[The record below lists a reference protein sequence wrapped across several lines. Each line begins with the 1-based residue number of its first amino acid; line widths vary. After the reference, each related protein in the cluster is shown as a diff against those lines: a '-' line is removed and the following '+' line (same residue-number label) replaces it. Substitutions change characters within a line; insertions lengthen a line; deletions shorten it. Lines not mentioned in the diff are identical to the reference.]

1 MSIVHSPRLRR
12 LRFTLFAP
20 FCGASVRVEGPR
32 GRSLPR
38 MVDAGTRLPATSP
51 SRRSN
56 DVVRDSR
63 APVKVVRDEPVAFAG
78 PARIV
83 LPNCGS

>member
-1 MSIVHSPRLRR
+1 
-12 LRFTLFAP
+12 
-20 FCGASVRVEGPR
+20 
-32 GRSLPR
+32 